1 MNEIRGRSSSPI
13 LRVDEGALKDPSS
26 EDSSEDLDEN
36 NPRGSS
42 QDSSED
48 SDENNSRGSSQDSS
62 EDSDE
67 DNSRGSNEDSTPS
80 TSTRRGDRI
89 PKTPT
94 TIWSLCQQIENSIQ
108 SKPELSSSIK

>member
-48 SDENNSRGSSQDSS
+48 SDEDNPRGSD
-62 EDSDE
+62 
-67 DNSRGSNEDSTPS
+67 EDSTPS
-80 TSTRRGDRI
+80 TPTRRGDRI

-94 TIWSLCQQIENSIQ
+94 TIRSLRQQIENSIQ
-108 SKPELSSSIK
+108 SKSELSLSIK